1 MMLGPTPRR
10 APPAAGVWHGRL
22 PLAPTSP
29 LAAFEA
35 SAFHSVNQGDDMR
48 LISPIA
54 AAGLFAASLAVAAP
68 PAVVSGPGENPACFQ
83 PWDAKTKYFQWPAK
97 KGPYRIALANGFVG
111 NTWRIQMIKMA
122 KAYAATPEMQGQI
135 KEFKIVS
142 TGTDV
147 AAQIAAIDNFIN
159 SGYDA
164 IITIAVNPT
173 AFAPVIKRANA
184 AGVVLVPFDNVLDSD
199 EVMMVNEDQLQMG
212 AQSGEWLIKNIP
224 SKSGKIIEV
233 RGLPGNSVD
242 RDRHLGFRKVMEAQ
256 GNKFEII
263 EVVGNWDD
271 GTAQKVVA
279 DAVAVHKNFDGMFV
293 QGGSTG
299 AVRALIDAK
308 HKMIP
313 VAGEAENGFRKLCAA
328 NAKDGLLC
336 TSLGQSPGL
345 VAISMK
351 AAVTALQGK
360 VMPQMISVPIPQASH
375 PNFKA
380 GENFY
385 PNLTDNFFTTNAF
398 PACGVNLKDTDIM
411 SKDEKNT

>member
-1 MMLGPTPRR
+1 MLFCIRT
-10 APPAAGVWHGRL
+10 
-22 PLAPTSP
+22 
-29 LAAFEA
+29 
-35 SAFHSVNQGDDMR
+35 
-48 LISPIA
+48 IA
-54 AAGLFAASLAVAAP
+54 AAAAMAASTLALAAP
-68 PAVVSGPGENPACFQ
+68 PKVVPGPGENPACFK
-83 PWDAKTKYFQWPAK
+83 PWTAQTKHFQWPAK

-122 KAYAATPEMQGQI
+122 KAYAATPEMKGQI

-164 IITIAVNPT
+164 IVTIAVNPT

-184 AGVVLVPFDNVLDSD
+184 AGVVLVPFDNVLDSED
-199 EVMMVNEDQLQMG
+199 VMMVNEDQLEMG
-212 AQSGEWLIKNIP
+212 GWSGQWLVKNIP
-224 SKSGKIIEV
+224 SKSGKLLEV

-242 RDRHLGFRKVMEAQ
+242 RDRHVGFRKVVEAA
-256 GNKFEII
+256 GNKFEVV

-279 DAVAVHKNFDGMFV
+279 DAVAVHKKFDGMYV

-308 HKMIP
+308 HPMIP
-313 VAGEAENGFRKLCAA
+313 VAGESENGFRKLCAER
-328 NAKDGLLC
+328 AKDGLLC
-336 TSLGQSPGL
+336 TSVGQSPGL

-351 AAVTALQGK
+351 AAVAALQGK
-360 VMPQMISVPIPQASH
+360 VMPQMISVPLPVTTH
-375 PNFKA
+375 PDFKA
-380 GENFY
+380 GVNYF
-385 PNLTDNFFTTNAF
+385 PDLTDNFFTTNEF
-398 PACGVNLKDTDIM
+398 PACGVNLKAQDIM
-411 SKDEKNT
+411 SKDEKNN

>member
-1 MMLGPTPRR
+1 MLSRSR
-10 APPAAGVWHGRL
+10 
-22 PLAPTSP
+22 
-29 LAAFEA
+29 
-35 SAFHSVNQGDDMR
+35 
-48 LISPIA
+48 IA
-54 AAGLFAASLAVAAP
+54 TVVGALGAASFVFAAP
-68 PAVVSGPGENPACFQ
+68 PAVVKGPGENPACFK
-83 PWDAKTKYFQWPAK
+83 PWSDQTKYFQWPAK

-122 KAYAATPEMQGQI
+122 KAYAATPEMKPQI

-164 IITIAVNPT
+164 IVTIAVNPT

-184 AGVVLVPFDNVLDSD
+184 AGVVLVPFDNVLDSED
-199 EVMMVNEDQLQMG
+199 VMMVNEDQLAIG
-212 AQSGEWLIKNIP
+212 AQSGEWLVKNIP
-224 SKSGKIIEV
+224 AKSGKLLEV

-242 RDRHLGFRKVMEAQ
+242 RDRHLGFRKVVEAP
-256 GNKFEII
+256 GSKFEVV

-313 VAGEAENGFRKLCAA
+313 VAGEAENGFRKLCAER
-328 NAKDGLLC
+328 AKDGLVC
-336 TSLGQSPGL
+336 ASLGQSPGL

-360 VMPQMISVPIPQASH
+360 VMPQMISVPIPMASH
-375 PNFKA
+375 PDFKA
-380 GENFY
+380 GVNYY
-385 PNLTDNFFTTNAF
+385 PDLTDNFFTTNDF
-398 PACGVNLKDTDIM
+398 PPCGVNLKATDIM

>member
-1 MMLGPTPRR
+1 MNLLTR
-10 APPAAGVWHGRL
+10 
-22 PLAPTSP
+22 
-29 LAAFEA
+29 
-35 SAFHSVNQGDDMR
+35 
-48 LISPIA
+48 IA
-54 AAGLFAASLAVAAP
+54 AAAALVASTTAALAAGPSIVN
-68 PAVVSGPGENPACFQ
+68 GPGENPGCFK
-83 PWDAKTKYFQWPAK
+83 PWDASTKYFQWPAK

-122 KAYAATPEMQGQI
+122 KAYAATPEMKSQI

-147 AAQIAAIDNFIN
+147 AAQIAAMDNFIN

-164 IITIAVNPT
+164 IVTIAVNPT

-184 AGVVLVPFDNVLDSD
+184 AGVVIVPFDNVLDSD
-199 EVMMVNEDQLQMG
+199 LVMMVNEDQLAMG
-212 AQSGEWLIKNIP
+212 AQSADWLVKNIP
-224 SKSGKIIEV
+224 SKSGKLLEV

-242 RDRHLGFRKVMEAQ
+242 RDRHLGFRKVAEAS
-256 GNKFEII
+256 GNKFEIV

-279 DAVAVHKNFDGMFV
+279 DAVAVHKKFDGMFV
-293 QGGSTG
+293 QGGTTG

-328 NAKDGLLC
+328 KAKDGLLC
-336 TSLGQSPGL
+336 LSLGQSPGL

-351 AAVTALQGK
+351 AAVAALQGK
-360 VMPQMISVPIPQASH
+360 VMPQMISVPIPQVSH

-385 PNLTDNFFTTNAF
+385 PDLTDNFFTTNEF
-398 PACGVNLKDTDIM
+398 PACDVNLKATDIM
-411 SKDEKNT
+411 SKDEKNN

>member
-1 MMLGPTPRR
+1 MTFRTGIVAAAAALVAST
-10 APPAAGVWHGRL
+10 AALAAG
-22 PLAPTSP
+22 PS
-29 LAAFEA
+29 
-35 SAFHSVNQGDDMR
+35 
-48 LISPIA
+48 
-54 AAGLFAASLAVAAP
+54 
-68 PAVVSGPGENPACFQ
+68 VVSGPGENPTCFK
-83 PWDAKTKYFQWPAK
+83 PWDANTKYFQWPAK

-122 KAYAATPEMQGQI
+122 KAYAATPEMKSQI

-164 IITIAVNPT
+164 IVTIAVNPT

-184 AGVVLVPFDNVLDSD
+184 AGVVVVPFDNVLDSD
-199 EVMMVNEDQLQMG
+199 QVMMVNEDQLAMG
-212 AQSGEWLIKNIP
+212 QQSGEWVVKNIP
-224 SKSGKIIEV
+224 SKSGKLLEV
-233 RGLPGNSVD
+233 RGVPGNSVD
-242 RDRHLGFRKVMEAQ
+242 RDRHLGFRKVVEGP
-256 GNKFEII
+256 GNKFEVV

-271 GTAQKVVA
+271 GTAQKAVA

-313 VAGEAENGFRKLCAA
+313 VAGEAENGFRKLCVAH
-328 NAKDGLLC
+328 AKEGLVC
-336 TSLGQSPGL
+336 ASLGQSPGL

-351 AAVTALQGK
+351 AAVSALQGK
-360 VMPQMISVPIPQASH
+360 VMPQMISVPIPMASH

-380 GENFY
+380 GENYF
-385 PNLTDNFFTTNAF
+385 PDLTDNFFTTNDF
-398 PACGVNLKDTDIM
+398 PPCGVNLKATDIM
-411 SKDEKNT
+411 SKDEKNN